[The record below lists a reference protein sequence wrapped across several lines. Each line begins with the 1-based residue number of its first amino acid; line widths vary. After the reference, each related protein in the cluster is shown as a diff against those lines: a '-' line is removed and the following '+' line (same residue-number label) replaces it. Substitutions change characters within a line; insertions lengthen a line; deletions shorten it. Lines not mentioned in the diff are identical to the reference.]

1 MTFTAQTLGELRNLP
16 STLDD
21 TIRITDAMGR
31 PVKLHLDYSKG
42 EGGVLIA
49 SHLSTDYGQMKA
61 KVEDALTILRDPFNQ
76 PGWALE
82 RQLLK
87 LVNRLIEVLA

>member
-49 SHLSTDYGQMKA
+49 SHLSTDYGQMKVRLDEIRNLLLHVHPGEHY
-61 KVEDALTILRDPFNQ
+61 VESAVNLLASIQKAL
-76 PGWALE
+76 
-82 RQLLK
+82 K
-87 LVNRLIEVLA
+87 